1 MCKGVD
7 YRELVV
13 TMFYPRTQ
21 QLGLQTLGVGDIH
34 CFQEAWGRDD
44 ASGVG
49 GGRDQMPRPAFSQLI
64 SIPHPQQHTSAVTAH
79 TAFSYRTEDREMTA
93 SGASGA
99 RHRHAG
105 RDRGSSSDTRG
116 SHLY

>member
-13 TMFYPRTQ
+13 TMFYPRAQ

-44 ASGVG
+44 A
-49 GGRDQMPRPAFSQLI
+49 
-64 SIPHPQQHTSAVTAH
+64 
-79 TAFSYRTEDREMTA
+79 
-93 SGASGA
+93 
-99 RHRHAG
+99 
-105 RDRGSSSDTRG
+105 
-116 SHLY
+116 